1 MKYLFLCEPKSI
13 SKPQQG
19 QLSDL
24 ISVEPPDMID
34 ERGVDSRI
42 VVFSR

>member
-13 SKPQQG
+13 SKPRQDQV
-19 QLSDL
+19 SDL
-24 ISVEPPDMID
+24 ISVEPPDMLD
-34 ERGVDSRI
+34 DRGVDSRI